1 MMELLAP
8 AGNPEALEAA
18 VKCGADAVYIGGRYF
33 SARQNA
39 SNFDM
44 NDIRNAADFCHL
56 HNVKLHIAMNTIIFD
71 SQLEEFADTAVKYAK
86 MGADAFIVQDIGA
99 AECIHRIIPD
109 IPLHASTQMT
119 IHTVKGAETAKNLGF
134 ERVVL
139 SRELS
144 YEQISEI
151 SRLNIETEVFVHGA
165 LCMSV
170 SGQCYMSA
178 MIGSRSANRGLCAQ
192 PCRLPFSACK
202 NRDFNALSLKDLCL
216 AEHIRELE
224 NAGVTS
230 LKIEGRM
237 KRPEYVA
244 AAVTEFR
251 KALDGRKPDTQ
262 ILKSVFSRSGFTDG
276 YFTGKRNDM
285 FGSRSKEDVL
295 SASKVFPQIHELY
308 RRERKCGTA
317 DFRIIM
323 KKDTPA
329 LVHISDRCGNS
340 ADISGDIPQTALKRP
355 ADNESLS
362 RQFSKLGDTVYNFG
376 NLEYETDSSLML
388 PASSLNQMRRNATA
402 ALDSERIKKNTP
414 SYRISEEY
422 NFNFPKFLNLKY
434 PSVRISINKLKQ
446 IEKADISGIQY
457 IAVPADEI
465 IRYSDRISDDIKNK
479 IIIKPPAF
487 ITDEKKTEKMLSEL
501 KNIGFKRLVCSNI
514 AYISTGKKYGFE
526 MHGSFRLNISNSC
539 SLEKFAELG
548 LADTVVSAE
557 LKINQIRSL
566 ADFMQYGTVAYGRFP
581 LMLVR
586 NCPIKNEIGCGKCT
600 GHLTDRTG
608 RKFPVLCCQEY
619 AEILNPEKIYMADRL
634 SELSQTDFLLLLFT
648 DESPQET
655 ADIIKKYISASD
667 TAPAANITRG
677 LLYRGVE

>member
-18 VKCGADAVYIGGRYF
+18 VKCGADAVYIGGRNF

-44 NDIRNAADFCHL
+44 NEVKNAVDFCHL
-56 HNVKLHIAMNTIIFD
+56 HNVKLHIALNTIIFD
-71 SQLEEFADTAVKYAK
+71 SQLEEFADTAVKYAE

-99 AECIHRIIPD
+99 AECIRNIIPD
-109 IPLHASTQMT
+109 IPLHASTQLT
-119 IHTVKGAETAKNLGF
+119 VHTVRGAETAARLGF
-134 ERVVL
+134 KRVVL

-144 YEQISEI
+144 YKQISEI
-151 SRLNIETEVFVHGA
+151 SRLDIETEVFVHGA

-192 PCRLPFSACK
+192 PCRLPFSACRNK
-202 NRDFNALSLKDLCL
+202 NFNALSLKDLCL

-237 KRPEYVA
+237 KRPEYTA

-251 KALDGRKPDTQ
+251 KALDGKKPDTE

-295 SASKVFPQIHELY
+295 SASEVFPQIHELY
-308 RRERKCGTA
+308 RRERKCCTA
-317 DFRIIM
+317 DFKVTM
-323 KKDTPA
+323 KKDMPA
-329 LVHISDRCGNS
+329 LVRISDRCGNS
-340 ADISGDIPQTALKRP
+340 AVISGDIPQTALKHP

-362 RQFSKLGDTVYNFG
+362 RQFSKLGDTVYSFG
-376 NLEYETDSSLML
+376 SLESEIHGNLML
-388 PASSLNQMRRNATA
+388 PASSLNQIRRNAAA
-402 ALDSERIKKNTP
+402 ALDKARIKKNTP
-414 SYRISEEY
+414 SYRISKEY
-422 NFNFPKFLNLKY
+422 NFNFPKLISSGY
-434 PSVRISINKLKQ
+434 PSLRISINSLGQ
-446 IEKADISGIQY
+446 LEYADLSGIQY
-457 IAVPADEI
+457 IAVPAGEI
-465 IRYSDRISDDIKNK
+465 LKNTDRISENLKNK
-479 IIIKPPAF
+479 IMIKPPAF
-487 ITDEKKTEKMLSEL
+487 ITDEQKTEKMLVRL
-501 KNIGFKRLVCSNI
+501 KEFGFKKLICTNI

-526 MHGSFRLNISNSC
+526 LHGSFRLNISNSC
-539 SLEKFAELG
+539 SLKEFAELG
-548 LADTVVSAE
+548 LTDTVVSAE

-566 ADFMQYGTVAYGRFP
+566 TGFMQYGAVAYGRFP

-586 NCPIKNEIGCGKCT
+586 NCPIKNEIGCKKCT

-608 RKFPVLCCQEY
+608 RKFPVSCCQEY

-634 SELSQTDFLLLLFT
+634 SEFSQTDFLLLLFT
-648 DESPQET
+648 DESPKET
-655 ADIIKKYISASD
+655 ADIIKKYILQSG
-667 TAPAANITRG
+667 TPPAANITRG
-677 LLYRGVE
+677 LLYRGVF